1 MVFNV
6 YLRPNL
12 LKMSYSSIIGSLGV
26 TLLLAAFFLSLFRY
40 ITQESRLYIFL
51 NIIGAGLSCYA
62 SVLIRYWPFV
72 VLEGC
77 WGLVALAALRGKKQ
91 RAVK

>member
-1 MVFNV
+1 MA
-6 YLRPNL
+6 
-12 LKMSYSSIIGSLGV
+12 YSSIVGTVGV
-26 TLLLAAFFLSLFRY
+26 TLLLVAFFLHLRGL
-40 ITQESRLYIFL
+40 IPQGKLYIIL

-77 WGLVALAALRGKKQ
+77 WVFVSVLGFAGKKKPW
-91 RAVK
+91 VD

>member
-1 MVFNV
+1 
-6 YLRPNL
+6 
-12 LKMSYSSIIGSLGV
+12 MSYSTVIGSAGV
-26 TLLLAAFFLSLFRY
+26 IMLLVAFFLHLFGFLP
-40 ITQESRLYIFL
+40 QGKLYILL

-77 WGLVALAALRGKKQ
+77 WVLVSLAGLAGKKK
-91 RAVK
+91 VPVE

>member
-1 MVFNV
+1 MA
-6 YLRPNL
+6 
-12 LKMSYSSIIGSLGV
+12 YSSIVGTVGV
-26 TLLLAAFFLSLFRY
+26 TLLLAAFFLHLFGF
-40 ITQESRLYIFL
+40 ITQGRLYILL

-77 WGLVALAALRGKKQ
+77 WVLVSVAGLVGKKKV
-91 RAVK
+91 RVE